1 MPDGSLL
8 NVSGNAILGSTSR
21 DSVVVNSATTFKS
34 AVAFQGPVVFPNG
47 TSVTAS
53 SDATLGSTS
62 QDLLTVN
69 AVAMFTAD
77 VQVDNELF
85 VDSLLT
91 VTRDSVFGNSSSD
104 HLTVNAAAAF
114 YGPVEHRGVS
124 TNSAISAVIQFS
136 RRLGNAQVAT
146 GTVLGAMLFTGYD
159 GAADGSTAQI
169 RSVFTVSAQAPH
181 LSHANQLACR
191 LASSNCSVCHDI
203 SS

>member
-21 DSVVVNSATTFKS
+21 DSVEVNSVTTFKS
-34 AVAFQGPVVFPNG
+34 AVAFEGPVVFPNG

-85 VDSLLT
+85 VDSFLT
-91 VTRDSVFGNSSSD
+91 VARDAVFGNSSRD
-104 HLTVNAAAAF
+104 HLTVNAAATF
-114 YGPVEHRGVS
+114 HGPVTFQGPVEHRGLNAS
-124 TNSAISAVIQFS
+124 LGSSSVIQFS
-136 RRLGNAQVAT
+136 RRLGYAPVVS

-159 GAADGSTAQI
+159 GATDGSTAQI
-169 RSVFTVSAQAPH
+169 RSMFTVSPQAAPFI
-181 LSHANQLACR
+181 SKLAC
-191 LASSNCSVCHDI
+191 L
-203 SS
+203 